1 MAKSFQPVG
10 RSAVHVL
17 ARLAAQNAVKEKL
30 RDEGVR
36 LSLVPIRQITEQAQR
51 YLAEHPEL
59 WDLAREHALKLG
71 MIQPPMV
78 TPDDPRADQ
87 NS

>member
-1 MAKSFQPVG
+1 MRKQFQPIG

-17 ARLAAQNAVKEKL
+17 ARLAAQNIVKERL

-36 LSLVPIRQITEQAQR
+36 LSLVPIREITEQAQQ

-59 WDLAREHALKLG
+59 FDQARERALKLG
-71 MIQPPMV
+71 MIREPMV
-78 TPDDPRADQ
+78 TPDLAER